1 MNNTFDT
8 PTNVVPSPVVD
19 TAAVAEH
26 QDQQP
31 LKQRVL
37 DCSRAILQRFRNEI
51 DGRVYDVILAGMERP
66 LLIAIIAE
74 CRGNQTKAAE
84 MLSLSRGT
92 LRKKLRMRGI
102 DRHASYD
109 NSGPSTEDNEL
120 QQMLAPMSECVL
132 QNVRRYLNNM
142 RGQSITKMRNM
153 VLAEIEEPL
162 LTAVMEEVRDN
173 QTRAANLLGLSRG
186 TLRKKLKIY
195 GIERR

>member
-1 MNNTFDT
+1 MSNISDT
-8 PTNVVPSPVVD
+8 TLNHLPNMAAEQSAVV
-19 TAAVAEH
+19 EQ
-26 QDQQP
+26 QDQP

-37 DCSRAILQRFRNEI
+37 ECSRAVLRRFRDEI

-66 LLIAIIAE
+66 LLIAILEE

-92 LRKKLRMRGI
+92 LRKKLRVRGI
-102 DRHASYD
+102 DRHANQAGASAE
-109 NSGPSTEDNEL
+109 SNEL
-120 QQMLAPMSECVL
+120 QQMLVPMSDCVL
-132 QNVRRYLNNM
+132 QNVRRYLTNM

-173 QTRAANLLGLSRG
+173 QTRAAKLLGLSRG

>member
-1 MNNTFDT
+1 MNISDTANNTANMVTDT
-8 PTNVVPSPVVD
+8 VPVV
-19 TAAVAEH
+19 E
-26 QDQQP
+26 QQEQS

-37 DCSRAILQRFRNEI
+37 DCSRAVLQRFRNEI
-51 DGRVYDVILAGMERP
+51 DGRVYDIILAGMERP
-66 LLIAIIAE
+66 LLLAIIEE
-74 CRGNQTKAAE
+74 CRGNQTKAAD

-92 LRKKLRMRGI
+92 LRKKLRIRGI
-102 DRHASYD
+102 DRHANQEAVSAE
-109 NSGPSTEDNEL
+109 SGEL
-120 QQMLAPMSECVL
+120 QQMLAPMSDCVL

-173 QTRAANLLGLSRG
+173 QTRAAKLLGLSRG